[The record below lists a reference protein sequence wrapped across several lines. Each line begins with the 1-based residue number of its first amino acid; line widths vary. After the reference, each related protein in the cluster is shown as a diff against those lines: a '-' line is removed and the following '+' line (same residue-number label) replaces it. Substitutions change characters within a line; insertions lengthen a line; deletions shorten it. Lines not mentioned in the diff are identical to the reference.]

1 MSQNN
6 DKNGELENSPIKGID
21 RREFIKR
28 TAAGAGAVAVGM
40 VMGGCGTSSSAAT
53 ASTVA
58 AVVPSKSAWKFA
70 VMNDTQWTQTD
81 DGYNPDGTPVGIIAK
96 LNQEFINKG
105 VKFVVQT
112 GDLTEKASS
121 TGTTTATKTVNGTT
135 TTYTYSN
142 TAAEDMRA
150 LFAQTLYNAGIGF
163 FPLRGNHDSAA
174 TTATEFQRAFPQAQ
188 NGQMNTTP
196 ADVLSLTNPDA
207 DLQPSPV
214 KTGSAFTVG
223 SNFSSPSSSV
233 NNLKGL
239 SYSFDYNNARFVL
252 LDQFNTVDGFNAD
265 GTTAYAVGTTIAGQQ
280 SWIDTA
286 LAGKPSSGHAFVFSH
301 KGMITEDHVDVLFGS
316 DPSATNSPGLDAFIT
331 SLKNNNVGYHFCGHD
346 HMYDRSLVATSDGTT
361 AKVMQIVGA
370 SNSSKFYYPASPSN
384 DVTYCSGKRQTLVKQ
399 ELNTIG
405 YCLVTVDGSHVT
417 VEYYSAPAYPAP
429 VNGGVIA
436 TTPTLTFTKRET
448 FGYSLNGTQF
458 VVAAGSAYTTV
469 QDTSTAGSGTVAKVL
484 AGSNGYTVT
493 DPSGRFF
500 SAVVTTG
507 WYAANATASDILF
520 LRGMSASL
528 GSSQTD
534 IFALSLTYDKTKVT
548 DAQIQAGS
556 FALAAPDDSG
566 NWTNAVNKSTGGTKK
581 FVLGAWKSSYPL
593 GTYGV
598 DTTSGT
604 VWAVVNYN
612 GYFAAVA
619 GV

>member
-1 MSQNN
+1 MSQND
-6 DKNGELENSPIKGID
+6 DKNNELEETLSKGMD

-28 TAAGAGAVAVGM
+28 TAAGAGALAVGM
-40 VMGGCGTSSSAAT
+40 VMGGCGSSSSAAT
-53 ASTVA
+53 TSSVA
-58 AVVPSKSAWKFA
+58 AMVPSKTAWKFA

-81 DGYNPDGTPVGIIAK
+81 DGKNPNGTPVDIITK
-96 LNQEFINKG
+96 LNQEFINHG

-121 TGTTTATKTVNGTT
+121 TGTTTATKTVNGVT
-135 TTYTYSN
+135 TTYTYTN
-142 TAAEDMRA
+142 TVAEDTRA

-174 TTATEFQRAFPQAQ
+174 TTATEFQRAFPQTQ
-188 NGQMNTTP
+188 NGQMNATP
-196 ADVLSLTNPDA
+196 TDVLNLTNPDS
-207 DLQPSPV
+207 DLQPSPA
-214 KTGSAFTVG
+214 KTGSAFTIG
-223 SNFSSPSSSV
+223 SNFSSPSTDV

-239 SYSFDYNNARFVL
+239 SYSFDYNNVRFVL
-252 LDQFNTVDGFNAD
+252 LDQFNASNNLNAD
-265 GTTAYAVGTTIAGQQ
+265 GAAYALGTAIAAQQ
-280 SWIDTA
+280 SWINTT
-286 LAGKPSSGHAFVFSH
+286 LAGKPSSGHALIFSH

-331 SLKNNNVGYHFCGHD
+331 SLKNNGAGYHFCGHD
-346 HMYDRSLVATSDGTT
+346 HMYDRSLVATSDGVT

-384 DVTYCSGKRQTLVKQ
+384 DATYCGGKRQALVSQ

-405 YCLVTVDGSHVT
+405 YCIVTVDGSHVT
-417 VEYYSAPAYPAP
+417 VDYYSAPAYPSP

-436 TTPTLTFTKRET
+436 TTPTLTFTKRER
-448 FGYSLNGTQF
+448 FGYSLNGSQF
-458 VVAAGSAYTTV
+458 VVTAGSSYTTV

-484 AGSNGYTVT
+484 AGSNGKTVT
-493 DPSGRFF
+493 DPAGRFF
-500 SAVVTTG
+500 NACVNTG
-507 WYAANATASDILF
+507 WYAANGTACDILF
-520 LRGMSASL
+520 LRGMAASM
-528 GSSQTD
+528 GSNQTD

-548 DAQIQAGS
+548 DAKIQAGS
-556 FALAAPDDSG
+556 FALATPDDNG
-566 NWTNAVNKSTGGTKK
+566 NWTKAVNRSTGGTKK
-581 FVLGAWKSSYPL
+581 FVLGPWKSGYTL

-598 DTTSGT
+598 DTASGT
-604 VWAVVNYN
+604 VWAVINYN

>member
-1 MSQNN
+1 MSQND
-6 DKNGELENSPIKGID
+6 DKNNGLELGTTKGID

-53 ASTVA
+53 TSSVA
-58 AVVPSKSAWKFA
+58 AAVPSKTAWKFA

-81 DGYNPDGTPVGIIAK
+81 DGYNPDGTPVDIINK

-150 LFAQTLYNAGIGF
+150 IFAQTLFNAGIGF

-174 TTATEFQRAFPQAQ
+174 TTATEFQRAFPQTQ

-196 ADVLSLTNPDA
+196 ADILSLTNPDA

-214 KTGSAFTVG
+214 KTGISFTIG
-223 SNFSSPSSSV
+223 SNFSSPSSSL

-239 SYSFDYNNARFVL
+239 SYSFDYNNVRFVL

-265 GTTAYAVGTTIAGQQ
+265 GTTAYGIGTTIAGQQ
-280 SWIDTA
+280 SWINTT
-286 LAGKPSSGHAFVFSH
+286 LAGKPSGGHAFVFSH
-301 KGMITEDHVDVLFGS
+301 KGMITQDHTDVLFGN
-316 DPSATNSPGLDAFIT
+316 DPSAASSPGLDAFIT
-331 SLKNNNVGYHFCGHD
+331 SLQSNKVGYHFCGHD

-370 SNSSKFYYPASPSN
+370 SNSSKFYYPANPSN
-384 DVTYCSGKRQTLVKQ
+384 DVTYSGGKRQTLVKQ
-399 ELNTIG
+399 ELNTVG
-405 YCLVTVDGSHVT
+405 YCIVTVDGSHVT
-417 VEYYSAPAYPAP
+417 VDYYSAPAYPTP

-436 TTPTLTFTKRET
+436 TTPTLTFTKRES

-458 VVAAGSAYTTV
+458 IVAAGAAYTTV

-500 SAVVTTG
+500 SATVNTG
-507 WYAANATASDILF
+507 WYAANATSSDILL

-528 GSSQTD
+528 GSTQTD

-548 DAQIQAGS
+548 DAQVQAGT
-556 FALAAPDDSG
+556 FALAAPDDNG
-566 NWTNAVNKSTGGTKK
+566 NWTNAVSRSTGGTKK
-581 FVLGAWKSSYPL
+581 FVLGPWKSSYPL

-598 DTTSGT
+598 DTASGT